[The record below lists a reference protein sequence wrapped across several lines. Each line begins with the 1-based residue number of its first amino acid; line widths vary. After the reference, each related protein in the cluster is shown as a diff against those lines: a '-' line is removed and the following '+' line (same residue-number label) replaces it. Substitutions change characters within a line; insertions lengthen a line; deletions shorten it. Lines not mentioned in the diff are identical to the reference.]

1 MPPIT
6 RSIARRSRV
15 RSLVAAGALA
25 SVTLSTFVFAQAA
38 PPATPPATRPAAPTT
53 PARPAQNAP
62 ATAAPGDAPAHADD
76 ANAELPEGLKTRV
89 PGPKPAFKGGPAIY
103 FEELD
108 KDFGAMTNAETRSH
122 RFYFVNAGDAP
133 LTLERVIPKCGCT
146 KPKYTPATF
155 QPGERGFI
163 DVDFTPPTGGHQA
176 KALVVVTNAMW
187 PAPEWNIRV
196 IGKVDSVLSFEPKSF
211 DLGELARGQ
220 KVSREVV
227 VTADAKSTI
236 FDSVSSRSPG
246 YVPSFLGEAPHTGEV
261 RVKIEVDGTLPWGS
275 LRGGVLM
282 LNTRGRTE
290 GGADITKSLPFRL
303 TGVVVDNIRASEYL
317 VQFGSVRP
325 GQPFSKTAFIYSAD
339 GSDFE
344 VTSAVYEPLPPG
356 SKGVAP
362 AQYNPVT
369 IEKTMHDGKPA
380 YAITLS
386 GKADDPSR
394 GFMSGSIKFTTKD
407 AKGVTE
413 TRELAVGGR
422 IMTEEQEKTLPTNL
436 PRR

>member
-1 MPPIT
+1 MT
-6 RSIARRSRV
+6 RSIARRS

-25 SVTLSTFVFAQAA
+25 TVTLTSLVLAQTT
-38 PPATPPATRPAAPTT
+38 PPATAPATRPAAPTA
-53 PARPAQNAP
+53 PARPAQNSTPP
-62 ATAAPGDAPAHADD
+62 ATAPADGPSHADD
-76 ANAELPEGLKTRV
+76 ANAELPEGLKVRAA
-89 PGPKPAFKGGPAIY
+89 GPKPAYKGGPAIY

-108 KDFGAMTNAETRSH
+108 KDFGNMTNAETRSH

-196 IGKVDSVLSFEPKSF
+196 IGKVESVLSFEPKSF
-211 DLGELARGQ
+211 DLGEIARGA
-220 KVSREVV
+220 KVAREAV

-236 FDSVSSRSPG
+236 FDSVTSRSPG
-246 YVPSFLGEAPHTGEV
+246 ITASFLGEAPHTGEV
-261 RVKIEVDGTLPWGS
+261 RIKIESDGTLPWGA
-275 LRGGVLM
+275 LRGGVIM

-303 TGVVVDNIRASEYL
+303 TGVVSDNIRASEYL
-317 VQFGSVRP
+317 VQFGTVRP
-325 GQPFSKTAFIYSAD
+325 GQPFTKTTYVFAAD
-339 GSDFE
+339 GKDFE
-344 VTSAVYEPLPPG
+344 LTNATYEPLPAG
-356 SKGVAP
+356 SKGIAP

-369 IEKTMHDGKPA
+369 VEKTMHDGKPA

-394 GFMSGSIKFTTKD
+394 GFMSGSIKFTTKMGD
-407 AKGVTE
+407 AAPE